1 MVSIDSTSKLR
12 EAAGVARFRA
22 VDPRGTTRKSQD
34 FQQLRFVAVAI
45 AVADVDVDENI
56 DVDADPRACPHL
68 VFCWPQEAGIEPGD
82 TLQQVDGVQLGS
94 YKEGV
99 EIFKKLRG
107 PVVLTVLRQNDEVM
121 I

>member
-1 MVSIDSTSKLR
+1 MWVL
-12 EAAGVARFRA
+12 
-22 VDPRGTTRKSQD
+22 
-34 FQQLRFVAVAI
+34 
-45 AVADVDVDENI
+45 DVDVDV
-56 DVDADPRACPHL
+56 DVNASCACSPPL
-68 VFCWPQEAGIEPGD
+68 LFYWPQEAGIEPGD

-94 YKEGV
+94 YKDGV